1 LTEHGVDSEI
11 QGVLGEMWQEACNRG
26 RSLSFRI
33 VSDSMSP
40 IIEVGNVVRV
50 SHVEPSDVR
59 FGDIVAFRDNRNVV
73 VHRVIGRY
81 CSDKQPGFYHGGDF
95 TSVSGQAHFD
105 DIIGRVTAIQK
116 GRREIRLDTPGQI
129 MINRVMG
136 WRLRLVNILGQTRPR
151 FISIAL
157 HQALR
162 PPWKLCRSL
171 LLWIR

>member
-1 LTEHGVDSEI
+1 MALDSEI
-11 QGVLGEMWQEACNRG
+11 RGVLGEMWQEVCSRG
-26 RSLSFRI
+26 QSLNFRI

-40 IIEVGNVVRV
+40 IIKIGNVVTV
-50 SHVEPSDVR
+50 NHVDPANIR
-59 FGDIVAFRDNRNVV
+59 LGDIVAFRDNQHVV

-81 CSDKQPGFYHGGDF
+81 RSDKQPGFYHGGDYSS
-95 TSVSGQAHFD
+95 TSGRAPFN

-136 WRLRLVNILGQTRPR
+136 WRLRLVGILGRTRPR

-157 HQALR
+157 HQVLR
-162 PPWKLCRSL
+162 PLWKLCRSL
-171 LLWIR
+171 LLWRW